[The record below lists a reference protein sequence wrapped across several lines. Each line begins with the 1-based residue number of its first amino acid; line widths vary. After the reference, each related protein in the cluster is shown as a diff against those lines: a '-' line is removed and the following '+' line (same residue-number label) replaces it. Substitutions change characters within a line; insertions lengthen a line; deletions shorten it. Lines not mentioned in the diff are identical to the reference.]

1 MKIEEV
7 VIESKYNDLGS
18 IARALEMHGM
28 EPNGPIRERK
38 GNVGSQCAQGMYR
51 N

>member
-7 VIESKYNDLGS
+7 VIESKYNDLAS

-28 EPNGPIRERK
+28 EPNGPIREQI
-38 GNVGSQCAQGMYR
+38 GNVASYRAQGI
-51 N
+51 